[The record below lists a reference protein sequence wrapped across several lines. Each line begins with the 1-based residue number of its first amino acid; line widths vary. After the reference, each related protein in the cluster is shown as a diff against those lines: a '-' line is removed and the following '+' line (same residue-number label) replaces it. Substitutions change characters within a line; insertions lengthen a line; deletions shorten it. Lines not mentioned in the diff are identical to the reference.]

1 MDDISIIQTLISEDP
16 IRWRL
21 LKMVR
26 SLNLPDCWI
35 GAGFLRNAV
44 WDYLHGRSPSPV
56 STDVDVIWF
65 HHKRCSP
72 EEDKALET
80 LLRGL
85 DPTAMWSV
93 KNQARMHVQN
103 GDEPYLSTTDAMRYW
118 PETATAVAVRL
129 GESGSCEV
137 AAPLGLDDL
146 FGLVIRPAG
155 KFATEKTKIYQERF
169 KSKNWIDIWPL
180 LTLAS
185 APLPSI
191 PCVKAT

>member
-1 MDDISIIQTLISEDP
+1 
-16 IRWRL
+16 
-21 LKMVR
+21 
-26 SLNLPDCWI
+26 
-35 GAGFLRNAV
+35 
-44 WDYLHGRSPSPV
+44 
-56 STDVDVIWF
+56 
-65 HHKRCSP
+65 
-72 EEDKALET
+72 
-80 LLRGL
+80 
-85 DPTAMWSV
+85 MWSV

-129 GESGSCEV
+129 GESGSCEI

-146 FGLVIRPAG
+146 LGLVIRPAG
-155 KFATEKTKIYQERF
+155 RFATEKTKIYQERF
-169 KSKNWIDIWPL
+169 KSKNWIEIWPL